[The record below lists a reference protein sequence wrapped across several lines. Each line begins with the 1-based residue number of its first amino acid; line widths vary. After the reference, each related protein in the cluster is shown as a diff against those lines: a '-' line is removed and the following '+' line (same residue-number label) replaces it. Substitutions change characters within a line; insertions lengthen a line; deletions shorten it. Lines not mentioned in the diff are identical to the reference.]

1 MTKPNINPPGTMGKM
16 PVGILSNFDGN
27 FSSNFAGK
35 KNVREVSSL
44 CFGEDCDDEA
54 DVPESGW

>member
-1 MTKPNINPPGTMGKM
+1 MAKPDINPAGTQGKM

-27 FSSNFAGK
+27 FSSNFKGE
-35 KNVREVSSL
+35 KNVRTADHL
-44 CFGEDCDDEA
+44 CFGEDCDMEA